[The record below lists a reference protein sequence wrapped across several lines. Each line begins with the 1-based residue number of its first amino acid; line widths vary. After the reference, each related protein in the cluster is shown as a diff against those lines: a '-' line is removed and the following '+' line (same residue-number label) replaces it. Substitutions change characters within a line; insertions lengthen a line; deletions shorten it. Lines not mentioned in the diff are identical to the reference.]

1 VALLVGPLLA
11 AASWDNTGMADI
23 ARDYLVNRI
32 IWKHSK
38 TMPKAADE
46 RRSVGDVG
54 YTFADHTF
62 DGTCLSQPHSDQ
74 SGAESSTLSSKNGP
88 HIIGRGLNSEC
99 TRESVCKELFADD
112 YKVFGPVDLCFNVVS
127 LVVDIPSTIHGFH
140 EAIDSMLSKVPVSLV
155 ELKIYKKIEDGKCK
169 IDGALS
175 TAVHKIMIGF
185 VDVCALAL
193 TLKDGSW
200 FHKATAAAKMVV
212 LNNDSGISKPLDEF
226 KELVERHSKIQGTV
240 TLKYVMESKTD
251 LKQLLF
257 IANDMK
263 AKVQNTEK
271 GVNCGF

>member
-1 VALLVGPLLA
+1 
-11 AASWDNTGMADI
+11 
-23 ARDYLVNRI
+23 
-32 IWKHSK
+32 
-38 TMPKAADE
+38 
-46 RRSVGDVG
+46 
-54 YTFADHTF
+54 
-62 DGTCLSQPHSDQ
+62 
-74 SGAESSTLSSKNGP
+74 
-88 HIIGRGLNSEC
+88 
-99 TRESVCKELFADD
+99 
-112 YKVFGPVDLCFNVVS
+112 
-127 LVVDIPSTIHGFH
+127 
-140 EAIDSMLSKVPVSLV
+140 
-155 ELKIYKKIEDGKCK
+155 
-169 IDGALS
+169 
-175 TAVHKIMIGF
+175 MIGF